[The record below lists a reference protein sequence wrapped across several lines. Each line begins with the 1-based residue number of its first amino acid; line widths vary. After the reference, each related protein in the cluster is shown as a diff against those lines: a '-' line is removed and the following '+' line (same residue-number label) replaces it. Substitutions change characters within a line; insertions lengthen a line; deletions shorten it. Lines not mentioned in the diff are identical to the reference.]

1 MPVIL
6 QCSAVKHRE
15 ASRLIS
21 TSMPYA
27 TAWHSVPPDGTTGTK
42 IATPQWRASMQR
54 QLGLHLSEAKPALV
68 ELAKYGETV
77 DFFGDD
83 ASNNANHNRRHN
95 ACLTAWYNAISAVA
109 TTQTV
114 LGDKAHGART
124 KQFNDFNDGHVV
136 DIAEIGSGD
145 SGEDTCVECK
155 VFSSLTKSGG
165 AGRGGVNGGTTAAVG
180 HTYGFG
186 NTEEPCRVA
195 NLGCKPRG
203 RQSDGPFDHNTGK
216 GWVKGKQGEYHDA
229 LFNKNNRVE
238 IVLHENLGGG
248 FSPPAAQK
256 MRRNGRKAKDH
267 GVDRTPYQGDRKISY
282 VSYHT
287 RAISMGITKAESR
300 TLIDAAHHAKGRLC
314 RMRVGAPAA
323 LA

>member
-1 MPVIL
+1 MTRSSSAGSTW
-6 QCSAVKHRE
+6 QCGLTVSLGGSSAARC
-15 ASRLIS
+15 
-21 TSMPYA
+21 
-27 TAWHSVPPDGTTGTK
+27 
-42 IATPQWRASMQR
+42 
-54 QLGLHLSEAKPALV
+54 AL
-68 ELAKYGETV
+68 EE
-77 DFFGDD
+77 FFD
-83 ASNNANHNRRHN
+83 H
-95 ACLTAWYNAISAVA
+95 
-109 TTQTV
+109 
-114 LGDKAHGART
+114 
-124 KQFNDFNDGHVV
+124 
-136 DIAEIGSGD
+136 
-145 SGEDTCVECK
+145 
-155 VFSSLTKSGG
+155 
-165 AGRGGVNGGTTAAVG
+165 
-180 HTYGFG
+180 
-186 NTEEPCRVA
+186 
-195 NLGCKPRG
+195 
-203 RQSDGPFDHNTGK
+203 HNTGK